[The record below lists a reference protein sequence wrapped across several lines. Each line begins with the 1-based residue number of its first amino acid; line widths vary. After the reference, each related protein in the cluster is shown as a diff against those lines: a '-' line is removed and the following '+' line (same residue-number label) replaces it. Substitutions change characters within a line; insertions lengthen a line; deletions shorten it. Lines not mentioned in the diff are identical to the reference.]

1 MDTLCM
7 SCKEYKDKNAFAIGE
22 WGKNRENR
30 ICQVCTTAPSAH
42 DLINNI
48 DLNIDLDEV
57 YTEYTL
63 PSFWNIIAYI
73 ESLLYTSV
81 PETTAE

>member
-30 ICQVCTTAPSAH
+30 ICQVCTAPSAH
-42 DLINNI
+42 DLIN
-48 DLNIDLDEV
+48 NIDLDEV

>member
-1 MDTLCM
+1 M

-22 WGKNRENR
+22 WGENRNR
-30 ICQVCTTAPSAH
+30 ICQACSTTAPSAH

-48 DLNIDLDEV
+48 DIDLDEV

-63 PSFWNIIAYI
+63 PSLWNIIAYI

>member
-22 WGKNRENR
+22 WGENRENR
-30 ICQVCTTAPSAH
+30 ICQACTTAPSAH
-42 DLINNI
+42 DLINS
-48 DLNIDLDEV
+48 IDLDEV

-63 PSFWNIIAYI
+63 PSLWNIIAYI